1 MTDINDTIKNKLL
14 MLEALEANK
23 NIVTVSAQCAGIHR
37 DSHYRWMKEDPEY
50 AEKVNALNDTAIDWV
65 ENKLYDLIN
74 LGDTT
79 ATIFYL
85 KTKGRKRGF
94 NERLELSHETPEGLD
109 IKVEFIKP
117 ENT

>member
-1 MTDINDTIKNKLL
+1 MDKVDTIKNKQK
-14 MLEALEANK
+14 MIEAMEQCRCIVSDACKAVGIARQTHYNWMADDPDYANS
-23 NIVTVSAQCAGIHR
+23 ITS
-37 DSHYRWMKEDPEY
+37 
-50 AEKVNALNDTAIDWV
+50 LNDTAVDWV
-65 ENKLYDLIN
+65 ESKLYDLIR